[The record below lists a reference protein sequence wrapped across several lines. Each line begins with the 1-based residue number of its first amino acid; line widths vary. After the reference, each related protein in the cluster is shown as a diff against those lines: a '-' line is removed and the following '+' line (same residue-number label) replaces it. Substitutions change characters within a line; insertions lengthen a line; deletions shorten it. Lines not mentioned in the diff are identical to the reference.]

1 MTLSRSN
8 PRAKPRWALLVAGL
22 ASMMLLATAVL
33 GLVSDG
39 TAADQCDIQ
48 VASSATSD
56 ICTTDAGAIVEYIG
70 SSASNQSSGTGIF
83 DPFVRLQASPA
94 ESGYN
99 TNGTLQFDSKAGK
112 WTHAILVSA
121 IPVVNVGGVSYWELF
136 VDINEGNSSKQISL
150 NEMEIWFTTNPLLT
164 GYVDPSGFPQAS
176 GATLQYDFSGEILIN
191 DVNQGSGRGDLRYLV
206 PLTGITMPPA
216 GTYFVLYS
224 EWGGTTAGPNF
235 ISDGGFEEWKV
246 RKVATPSI
254 ATTPSTGGVI
264 GTVLNDTATVSGGSS
279 PTGSVTFNLW
289 GPNDV
294 GCDGTP
300 VYTQTVA
307 LVAGVATTTPG
318 YTTLAAGV
326 YAWTAS
332 YNGDSN
338 NSSAFSGCTAE
349 EVTITPSSPTLP
361 TTPSA
366 GGAIGTVL
374 NDTATVTGGTNPTG
388 TVTFNLWGP
397 DDVDCDGTAVYTQ
410 TVGLT
415 AGSATTTPGYTTL
428 AAGTYAWTA
437 TYSGDPNN
445 NTASSGCTEE
455 EVVIGKNSPSAS
467 TAQDLIPNDTLSL
480 SGATSDAGG
489 TVDFYLFAPDVTCSL
504 ANIANAAYTEEDVA
518 LTGDDDASTSNTG
531 SGEGM
536 FLATAEGTY
545 TWLAIYSGDANNAPA
560 TSDCVEEFTIDN
572 DTTPTP

>member
-1 MTLSRSN
+1 MTFSRSN

-33 GLVSDG
+33 GLVNDG
-39 TAADQCDIQ
+39 TATDQCDIQ

-56 ICTTDAGAIVEYIG
+56 ICTTDAGALVEYIG

-121 IPVVNVGGVSYWELF
+121 IPVVNVGGVNYWELF
-136 VDINEGNSSKQISL
+136 VDINEGNSAKQISL
-150 NEMEIWFTTNPLLT
+150 NEVEIWFTTNPLLS
-164 GYVDPSGFPQAS
+164 GYVDPTGFAA

-216 GTYFVLYS
+216 GTYFLLYS
-224 EWGGTTAGPNF
+224 EWGGTTAGPTF

-246 RKVATPSI
+246 RKVATPTI
-254 ATTPSTGGVI
+254 ATTPSAGGAI
-264 GTVLNDTATVSGGSS
+264 GTVLNDTATVAGGSS
-279 PTGSVTFNLW
+279 PTGFVTFNLW

-307 LVAGVATTTPG
+307 LVAGVATTSPG

-332 YNGDSN
+332 YNGDGN

-366 GGAIGTVL
+366 EGSIGTVL
-374 NDTATVTGGTNPTG
+374 NDTAIVTGGTNPTG
-388 TVTFNLWGP
+388 SVTFNLWGP

-437 TYSGDPNN
+437 SYSGDSNN

-531 SGEGM
+531 SGAGM

-545 TWLAIYSGDANNAPA
+545 TWLAVYSGDANNDSA
-560 TSDCVEEFTIDN
+560 TSNCVEQFTIDN